1 MPVNFAAAAQPV
13 IFPKHAKNITRIT
26 YPQTV
31 PVLSKPICVFN
42 PDNVKYYESFF
53 FFKKKKKKL
62 DLPSLKAKIPMKK
75 KAGIKYLQVAKTRY

>member
-53 FFKKKKKKL
+53 LKKNVRHPYIESKNSHKKNQ
-62 DLPSLKAKIPMKK
+62 A
-75 KAGIKYLQVAKTRY
+75 